1 MEIIG
6 VDFDGTCVTHD
17 FPDVGKDIGA
27 VRVLKK
33 IVDAGHKIILFTMR
47 SDRKDVKTTSNQIH
61 PHGGN
66 YLTQAVK
73 WFEKNGV
80 ELYGVNENPNQH
92 SWTDS
97 PKPYCTIYIDDSGIG
112 CPIKFNPKFSKRP
125 YVDWVKVEQMLEEMG
140 VI

>member
-27 VRVLKK
+27 VRVLKR
-33 IVDAGHKIILFTMR
+33 IVGSGHKIILFTMR
-47 SDRKDVKTTSNQIH
+47 SDRKDVKTTSGQIH

-73 WFEKNGV
+73 WFKENGI
-80 ELYGVNENPNQH
+80 ELYGVNENPDQH

-97 PKPYCTIYIDDSGIG
+97 PKPYCTIFIDDAGLG
-112 CPIKFNPKFSKRP
+112 CPLEFDPKFSKRP
-125 YVDWVKVEQMLEEMG
+125 YVNWVRVEQMLEEMG